1 MWDRWRWYRM
11 FHLRTLIMKVHRSV
25 STTGS
30 HYCRSK
36 PLTNTHCSCVWSHF
50 VCVDGCCSHSGH
62 LGLDPWVELSSFFEN
77 WVLNFIQ
84 HETLWFR
91 FNIHTHPNS
100 DRNSRQNS
108 RQLKNSGR
116 ILVNTWNILRNIL
129 EFQILYWPSSY
140 LIIIQSSLTS
150 MTTYRHHLSYTT

>member
-1 MWDRWRWYRM
+1 MIPYSTWTQTHGCGVVTPCYY
-11 FHLRTLIMKVHRSV
+11 TVIVGV
-25 STTGS
+25 S
-30 HYCRSK
+30 
-36 PLTNTHCSCVWSHF
+36 
-50 VCVDGCCSHSGH
+50 CSHSGY
-62 LGLDPWVELSSFFEN
+62 LGLNPWEELSLFFEN

-84 HETLWFR
+84 HKTLWFII
-91 FNIHTHPNS
+91 NIHTYPNS

-150 MTTYRHHLSYTT
+150 MATYRHHLSYTT